1 MDLEKELYKALDLYT
16 DYINK
21 KKELKKA
28 KEQEEKRKAYKI
40 QAQITIIEQILEA
53 FEKLEQLKGFL
64 EVID

>member
-1 MDLEKELYKALDLYT
+1 MKYESEDVLRKEHQKLKE
-16 DYINK
+16 
-21 KKELKKA
+21 ELKEA